1 LTAERKLAGST
12 NAQIKKGAPEGLPLL
27 LYPRFRFRRGETGP
41 PRDKRQPFVWFARGM
56 PPLSSFNR
64 KNHALAGHDLGR
76 TKQFLADCKSGN
88 LQFLKFRSP
97 VFYIL
102 WKDDY
107 LRLSVK
113 ITDIVVSTSTGSP
126 FSRVGV

>member
-1 LTAERKLAGST
+1 
-12 NAQIKKGAPEGLPLL
+12 
-27 LYPRFRFRRGETGP
+27 
-41 PRDKRQPFVWFARGM
+41 
-56 PPLSSFNR
+56 
-64 KNHALAGHDLGR
+64 LAGHDLGR
-76 TKQFLADCKSGN
+76 INQFLSRYKSGN
-88 LQFLKFRSP
+88 LHFLKFRSP
-97 VFYIL
+97 VFYSL